1 MGSGLLG
8 GARGT
13 SYIMKCGQLA
23 LLWAGL
29 FCLVTTYRVRYCPY
43 CRYSVQRDPAQAV
56 VELVPGAGDVNITG
70 SLLLEQGPYGVFIKG
85 EIIGLGS
92 GLHGF
97 HVHMTG
103 DTGNYCKAAGG
114 HFNPYEQ
121 QHSSPRSLSRHAGDL
136 GNIITIEGS
145 AITVVS
151 LVDNVITLG
160 DGGETD
166 VANRAIVVHAGQD
179 DLGLGRGDQAEE
191 SKKTGNAGARVACG
205 IIKMVK

>member
-13 SYIMKCGQLA
+13 SNIMKCGQLA
-23 LLWAGL
+23 LIWAGL

-56 VELVPGAGDVNITG
+56 VELVPGAGVVN
-70 SLLLEQGPYGVFIKG
+70 KG